1 MLDYILKIY
10 TWLYKIDYLANYNK
24 LFTLDSETIDILKD
38 SKNQSKYVRDAVKHY
53 FIKDKVV
60 KDKEPKELLNAEVEI
75 WK

>member
-1 MLDYILKIY
+1 M
-10 TWLYKIDYLANYNK
+10 ANYNK

-60 KDKEPKELLNAEVEI
+60 TDKVSKELVNIEVEL
-75 WK
+75 